1 MFNREASKVAG
12 FITAYRLYLRMRMR
26 EALVEEQIQ
35 WVSLSI
41 QRRSADVWKK
51 NLLEDL
57 ESEEVEFKSVGQFLM
72 ELKKEFSRGDEKSVK
87 VTKLKKIEQ
96 EVRTMVEFVQE
107 FKMAA
112 RESEYEERTLV
123 EKFKRGMNKVI
134 RRKLMEVERPST
146 SIKQ

>member
-1 MFNREASKVAG
+1 
-12 FITAYRLYLRMRMR
+12 MRMR

-87 VTKLKKIEQ
+87 VAKLKKIEQ